1 MIARPSAQRVPIPF
15 SAPGLGQAAS
25 PSPAAAPVVATALLP
40 RRSPVTVSPVAA
52 LTPVPPA
59 QVPTRFARFTGQGR
73 LSVRSS
79 TSGQHYRF
87 VGHGDTQPVDPRD
100 VLMLRRIPDL
110 HLGD

>member
-1 MIARPSAQRVPIPF
+1 MIARPSAQRMPIPF
-15 SAPGLGQAAS
+15 SAPGLGPA
-25 PSPAAAPVVATALLP
+25 PSPAAPPVVATTLLP
-40 RRSPVTVSPVAA
+40 RRSPVTVSLGNA
-52 LTPVPPA
+52 LPPVPPA
-59 QVPTRFARFTGQGR
+59 HAPTRFARFTGQGR

-110 HLGD
+110 QLGD

>member
-15 SAPGLGQAAS
+15 SAPGLGPAS
-25 PSPAAAPVVATALLP
+25 SPAAPPVVATALLP
-40 RRSPVTVSPVAA
+40 RRSPVTVSVGNTLP
-52 LTPVPPA
+52 PVPAA
-59 QVPTRFARFTGQGR
+59 QAPTRLARFTGQGR

-110 HLGD
+110 QLGD

>member
-1 MIARPSAQRVPIPF
+1 
-15 SAPGLGQAAS
+15 
-25 PSPAAAPVVATALLP
+25 
-40 RRSPVTVSPVAA
+40 
-52 LTPVPPA
+52 
-59 QVPTRFARFTGQGR
+59 

-110 HLGD
+110 QLGD